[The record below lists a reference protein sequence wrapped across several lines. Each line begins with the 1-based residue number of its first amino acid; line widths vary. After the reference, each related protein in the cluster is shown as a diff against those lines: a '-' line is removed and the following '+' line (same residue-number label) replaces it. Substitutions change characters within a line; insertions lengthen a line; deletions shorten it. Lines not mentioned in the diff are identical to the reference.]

1 MPTATNARSMYPSEI
16 VDRLEEIIESTDWL
30 VSHHAYPDFPPGKD
44 SGDVTHQS
52 FAVGITSTNFLP
64 PDRQRRGGPGLHAES
79 AVVVRWLA
87 DLQPDDKRGS
97 YQAAL
102 DLEVDLVTRIIYGER
117 DPNLLFRLNSSRRVA
132 LSETTLQGE
141 VLLTVR
147 HFYPIEE

>member
-1 MPTATNARSMYPSEI
+1 MPATNPRAMYPSEI
-16 VDRLEEIIESTDWL
+16 VDRIEQHLEGTGWL
-30 VSHHAYPDFPPGKD
+30 VSHHAYPDFPPAKD

-52 FAVGITSTNFLP
+52 FAVGVTSTNFLID
-64 PDRQRRGGPGLHAES
+64 DRQLRGGPGLHAES
-79 AVVVRWLA
+79 SVVVRWLA

-102 DLEVDLVTRIIYGER
+102 DLEVDVVTRLIYGTR
-117 DPNLLFRLNSSRRVA
+117 NPDLLIRLDSARRVA

-141 VLLTVR
+141 VMLTVR